1 MSVFFAIRDAIG
13 STKEGVFDFD
23 APATVENIRMSLN
36 DPFAKKVNIKILKS
50 FNPWFLE
57 HQAPRAADYRWHILD
72 ISTR

>member
-36 DPFAKKVNIKILKS
+36 DPFAKKVNINILKS
-50 FNPWFLE
+50 FNPKIFGALN
-57 HQAPRAADYRWHILD
+57 ASYGRFSITYSR
-72 ISTR
+72 